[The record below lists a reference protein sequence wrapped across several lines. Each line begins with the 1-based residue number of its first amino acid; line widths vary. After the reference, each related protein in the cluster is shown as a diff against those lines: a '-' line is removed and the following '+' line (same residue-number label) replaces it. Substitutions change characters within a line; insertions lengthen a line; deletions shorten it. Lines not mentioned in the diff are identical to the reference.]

1 MPYRGS
7 NFNQTNILIIVDKSR
22 SSGSKSNVPNPAK
35 LTRLARQEI
44 RESDEILDTQALG
57 TKLEH
62 RLRRK

>member
-7 NFNQTNILIIVDKSR
+7 NFNQTNILIIVDKSC

-57 TKLEH
+57 TKLER

>member
-7 NFNQTNILIIVDKSR
+7 NFDQTNILIIVDKSC
-22 SSGSKSNVPNPAK
+22 SSGSKSNVPHPAK

>member
-22 SSGSKSNVPNPAK
+22 SSDSKSNVPHQAK

-57 TKLEH
+57 TKLKH

>member
-7 NFNQTNILIIVDKSR
+7 NFNQTNILIIVDKSCA
-22 SSGSKSNVPNPAK
+22 SGSKSNVPNPAK

-57 TKLEH
+57 TKLKH

>member
-1 MPYRGS
+1 MPSRAQISIRQIYY
-7 NFNQTNILIIVDKSR
+7 NSR
-22 SSGSKSNVPNPAK
+22 SFGSKSNVLHPAK